1 MKTDELF
8 LMLDK
13 FTADT
18 GKYPNKIIC
27 GEEAFEKLR
36 KEANDDWGAER
47 YLEPNYDA
55 NGYVA
60 KFTGIPIQVIHNT
73 DALEADKIYI
83 LNEPDD
89 YGAFKPIRMTQWWA
103 RRPNGGLV
111 VDDIVDE
118 VARTPN
124 GMGYKIRHDDGFMT
138 HYYGNW
144 QYNNPVST
152 NARYDN
158 VGSKPE
164 GDVEISDTDLM
175 AVLNGGGFNA
185 VA

>member
-47 YLEPNYDA
+47 YLEPNYDV

-60 KFTGIPIQVIHNT
+60 KFAGVPIQVIHNT
-73 DALEADKIYI
+73 NALEADKIYM

-89 YGAFKPIRMTQWWA
+89 DVFKPIRMTQWWE
-103 RRPNGGLV
+103 RRPNGDLV
-111 VDDIVDE
+111 IDDIVDE

-124 GMGYKIRHDDGFMT
+124 GMGYEIRHDDGFMA
-138 HYYGNW
+138 HYYGKWLYSNT
-144 QYNNPVST
+144 VSE
-152 NARYDN
+152 NARYGKTTTPVD
-158 VGSKPE
+158 E
-164 GDVEISDTDLM
+164 EIDISDADLM